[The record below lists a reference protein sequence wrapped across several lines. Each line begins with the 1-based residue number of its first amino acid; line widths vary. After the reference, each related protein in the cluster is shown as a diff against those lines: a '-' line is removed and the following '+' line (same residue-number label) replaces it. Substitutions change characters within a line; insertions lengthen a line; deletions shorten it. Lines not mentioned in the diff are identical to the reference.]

1 MSEVVVATRFRGPVA
16 SGNGGFTAGLLAEA
30 AELESP
36 VQVTL
41 RRPPPLERPLQV
53 HDGVLLDGQTVVAQA
68 ERGTLTVV
76 PEQVDLETAR
86 AAEHTYAGLVRHPFP
101 ECFVCGPAREP
112 GDGMRLFPGPVGHG
126 RTACTWTPGPEV
138 DLPFVW
144 AALDCPGAW
153 TGDVLGRPM
162 VLGRMT
168 ATVAGAVVPG
178 RTYVLTGKHLLTEGR
193 KTRTATA
200 LLDLGGAVVA
210 RSEQVWIAID
220 LGAFG

>member
-1 MSEVVVATRFRGPVA
+1 MSSVVVATRFRGPTT

-30 AELESP
+30 CAVDGP

-41 RRPPPLERPLQV
+41 RTPPPLERPLQV
-53 HDGVLLDGQTVVAQA
+53 HDGALLDGDTLVAQA
-68 ERGTLTVV
+68 EPGALTAL
-76 PEQVDLETAR
+76 PDGVDLAAAR
-86 AAEHTYAGLVRHPFP
+86 AAEQAYAGLVRHPFP

-112 GDGMRLFPGPVGHG
+112 GDGMRLFPGPIGDG
-126 RTACTWTPGPEV
+126 RTACTWTPGSEV
-138 DLPFVW
+138 GLPFVW

-153 TGDVLGRPM
+153 TSDVVGRPM

-178 RTYVLTGKHLLTEGR
+178 RTYVVTGTLLLTEGR

-200 LLDLGGAVVA
+200 LLDAGGEVVA
-210 RSEQVWIAID
+210 RSEQVWIAVD
-220 LGAFG
+220 PRAFG

>member
-1 MSEVVVATRFRGPVA
+1 MSSVVVASRFRGPTT

-30 AELESP
+30 CAVDGP

-41 RRPPPLERPLQV
+41 RTPPPLERPLQV
-53 HDGVLLDGQTVVAQA
+53 HDGALLDGDTLVAQA
-68 ERGTLTVV
+68 EPGALTAL
-76 PEQVDLETAR
+76 PDGVDLAAAR
-86 AAEHTYAGLVRHPFP
+86 AAEQAYAGLVRHPFP

-112 GDGMRLFPGPVGHG
+112 GDGMRLLPGPIGDG
-126 RTACTWTPGPEV
+126 RTACTWTPGSEV
-138 DLPFVW
+138 GLPFVW

-153 TGDVLGRPM
+153 TSDVVGRPM

-178 RTYVLTGKHLLTEGR
+178 RTYVVTGTLLLTEGR

-200 LLDLGGAVVA
+200 LLDAGGEVVA
-210 RSEQVWIAID
+210 RSEQVWIAVD
-220 LGAFG
+220 PRAFG

>member
-1 MSEVVVATRFRGPVA
+1 MSSVVVATRFRGPTT

-30 AELESP
+30 CAVDGP

-41 RRPPPLERPLQV
+41 RTPPPLERPLQV
-53 HDGVLLDGQTVVAQA
+53 HDGALLDGDTLVAQA
-68 ERGTLTVV
+68 EPGALTAL
-76 PEQVDLETAR
+76 PDGVDLAAAR
-86 AAEHTYAGLVRHPFP
+86 AAEQAYAGLVRHPFP

-112 GDGMRLFPGPVGHG
+112 GDGMRLFPGPIGDG
-126 RTACTWTPGPEV
+126 RTACTWTPGSEV
-138 DLPFVW
+138 GLPFVW

-153 TGDVLGRPM
+153 TSDVVGRPM

-178 RTYVLTGKHLLTEGR
+178 RTYVVTGTLLLTKGR

-200 LLDLGGAVVA
+200 LLDAGGEVVA
-210 RSEQVWIAID
+210 RSEQVWIAVD
-220 LGAFG
+220 PRAFG

>member
-1 MSEVVVATRFRGPVA
+1 MSSVVVASRFRGPTT

-30 AELESP
+30 CAVDGP

-41 RRPPPLERPLQV
+41 RTPPPLERPLQV
-53 HDGVLLDGQTVVAQA
+53 HDGALLDGDTLVAQA
-68 ERGTLTVV
+68 EPGALTAL
-76 PEQVDLETAR
+76 PDGVDLAAAR
-86 AAEHTYAGLVRHPFP
+86 AAEQAYAGLVRHPFP

-112 GDGMRLFPGPVGHG
+112 GDGMRLFPGPIGDG
-126 RTACTWTPGPEV
+126 RTACTWTPGSEV
-138 DLPFVW
+138 GLPFVW

-153 TGDVLGRPM
+153 TSDVVGRPM

-178 RTYVLTGKHLLTEGR
+178 RTYVVTGTLLLTEGR

-200 LLDLGGAVVA
+200 LLDAGGEVVA
-210 RSEQVWIAID
+210 RSEQVWIAVD
-220 LGAFG
+220 PRAFG

>member
-1 MSEVVVATRFRGPVA
+1 MSSVVVASRFRGPTT

-30 AELESP
+30 CAVDGP

-41 RRPPPLERPLQV
+41 RTPPPLERPLQV
-53 HDGVLLDGQTVVAQA
+53 HDGALLDGDTLVAQA
-68 ERGTLTVV
+68 EPGALTAL
-76 PEQVDLETAR
+76 PDGVDLAAAR
-86 AAEHTYAGLVRHPFP
+86 AAEQAYAGLVRHPFP

-112 GDGMRLFPGPVGHG
+112 GDGMRLFPGPIGDG
-126 RTACTWTPGPEV
+126 RTACTWTPGSEV
-138 DLPFVW
+138 GLPFVW

-153 TGDVLGRPM
+153 TSDVVGRPM

-178 RTYVLTGKHLLTEGR
+178 RTYVVTGTLLLTKGR

-200 LLDLGGAVVA
+200 LLDAGGEVVA
-210 RSEQVWIAID
+210 RSEQVWIAVD
-220 LGAFG
+220 PRAFG

>member
-1 MSEVVVATRFRGPVA
+1 MSTVVVASRFRGPTT
-16 SGNGGFTAGLLAEA
+16 SGNGGFTAGLLAGA
-30 AELESP
+30 CGLGGP

-41 RRPPPLERPLQV
+41 RTPPPLERPLQV
-53 HDGVLLDGQTVVAQA
+53 HDGVLLDGDTVVAQA
-68 ERGTLTVV
+68 EPGTVTTV
-76 PEQVDLETAR
+76 PEPVGLATAR
-86 AAEHTYAGLVRHPFP
+86 AAEQAYAGLLRHPFP

-112 GDGMRLFPGPVGHG
+112 GDGMRLFPGRIGDG
-126 RTACTWTPGPEV
+126 RTACSWTPGPEV

-153 TGDVLGRPM
+153 TSDVLGRPM

-168 ATVAGAVVPG
+168 ASVEVAVVPG
-178 RTYVLTGKHLLTEGR
+178 RPYVVTGTHLLTEGR

-200 LLDLGGAVVA
+200 LLDADGEVVA

-220 LGAFG
+220 PGAFG